1 MKIVT
6 KIVLWTIDGKTH
18 QATEGENL
26 ILAARKN
33 GVYIPTLCYL
43 EGHECLG
50 TCRVC
55 SIKVNGRNM
64 AACTLTVEEN
74 MQLEVNTPELQDMRK
89 AIVELIFV
97 EGNHFCP
104 ACEKSGDCQLQ
115 AVAYAMD
122 MRVARFHYRF
132 SPYHIHYEGQHII
145 LEHNRCMHCKRCTN
159 LFQDDQGFKVF
170 SFVNRGARTRVMI
183 DLEREKLLTPEKL
196 QEAKQLCP
204 TGAILLQ
211 GGGFDRPVGTRQYD
225 KKPIGL
231 IPKGEL

>member
-1 MKIVT
+1 MKEVSF
-6 KIVLWTIDGKTH
+6 KIDGKTC
-18 QATEGENL
+18 QAPEGENV
-26 ILAARKN
+26 ISAAKRQ

-43 EGHECLG
+43 EGRPCLG

-55 SIKVNGRNM
+55 TIRVGGRSM
-64 AACTLTVEEN
+64 AACTLTIEEN

-132 SPYHIHYEGQHII
+132 SPYSVHYEGKNII

-159 LFQDDQGFKVF
+159 LFEDDQGFKIF
-170 SFVNRGARTRVMI
+170 SFVNRGPQTRVML
-183 DLEREKLLTPEKL
+183 DLEREKFLSPEKL
-196 QEAKQLCP
+196 REAKDLCP

-211 GGGFDRPVGTRQYD
+211 GGGFDRPIGTRKYD
-225 KKPIGL
+225 LKAIGQV
-231 IPKGEL
+231 PKGDK